1 MKSLWCWVIAVGL
14 SANTVAAVGADSRV
28 GTKIADFTLHDFLG
42 TKHSLG
48 DWRDKKAVVVAFL
61 GVECPLAKQYGARLA
76 ELAAK
81 YEPQGVAFVGI
92 NANQQDSLAE
102 IAPFRREH
110 KIEFPMLKDPGNAVA
125 DQFGAQR
132 TPEVFV
138 LDANRVVRY
147 WGRIDD
153 QYGVGYA
160 RPASRRKTISPTAL
174 DELLAGKE
182 VSEPAQQ
189 PVGCFI
195 GRVQR
200 AAPTG
205 EVTYTKHIAAHPAP
219 ALRPR
224 ATGRAR
230 SRRSR

>member
-28 GTKIADFTLHDFLG
+28 GTRIADFTLHDFLG

-48 DWRDKKAVVVAFL
+48 DSRDKKAVVIAFL
-61 GVECPLAKQYGARLA
+61 GVECPLAKQYGSRLA

-81 YEPQGVAFVGI
+81 YEPQGVAFIGI
-92 NANQQDSLAE
+92 DANQQDTLAE
-102 IAPFRREH
+102 IAHYARESN
-110 KIEFPMLKDPGNAVA
+110 INFPILKDLGNAVA
-125 DQFGAQR
+125 DQCGAQR

-138 LDANRVVRY
+138 VDANRVVRY

-160 RPASRRKTISPTAL
+160 RPAATRNFIADAL
-174 DELLAGKE
+174 DDLLASKD
-182 VSEPAQQ
+182 VREPAQR

-200 AAPTG
+200 AAPAG
-205 EVTYTKHIAAHPAP
+205 DITYTKHVASILHERCVACH
-219 ALRPR
+219 R
-224 ATGRAR
+224 TGEVVV
-230 SRRSR
+230 S